1 MPSWEAWR
9 EVAGQV
15 LQTGDPHSGSHGGG
29 GQPGRKQHRVQHGQ
43 GQVFSYLREENW
55 GGVQLQYIEVRQ
67 GINFGVKIMLRK
79 L

>member
-15 LQTGDPHSGSHGGG
+15 LQTGDPLPEAPHSG
-29 GQPGRKQHRVQHGQ
+29 RKNVR
-43 GQVFSYLREENW
+43 
-55 GGVQLQYIEVRQ
+55 GVQLQYIEVRQ
-67 GINFGVKIMLRK
+67 GINFGMKIMLRR